1 MTTTEIVLAILLV
14 AALGL
19 AGWFFI
25 AHRIK
30 ARDTAEKIADAIK
43 GAKQ

>member
-1 MTTTEIVLAILLV
+1 MSSTLIILAILLV

-25 AHRIK
+25 AHRLK
-30 ARDTAEKIADAIK
+30 VRDTAEKIADAIK

>member
-1 MTTTEIVLAILLV
+1 MTPLEIILFILLV
-14 AALGL
+14 AALGI

-30 ARDTAEKIADAIK
+30 ARDTVEKISDAIK
-43 GAKQ
+43 DAKQ